1 MAILDS
7 HGRLFGKFSIIDIGA
22 TLLALLVIIGIFL
35 VPGNT
40 GSVAQVGATVKPV
53 EVDVMVRGLTVS
65 EPQVLIQSMKD
76 EGETEILVRNISFG
90 TVTIKDVQELPRT
103 VATPQPDGTLLALD
117 DPRPE
122 LNFTTDILI
131 TLTDDAQVSDDSV
144 VFGQNSV
151 KIGTQIVLEGQLY
164 KINTTVVGVRISE

>member
-131 TLTDDAQVSDDSV
+131 TLTDDAQVNDDSV